1 MDYQGHAL
9 GQDLTLSITREG
21 LRLGSRFLDFADL
34 EALRPVNH
42 RVFIDTASGES
53 IEVSMLGFSFDG
65 FWKELCDCFGARSL
79 EALFVEEKLV
89 MRAEGDYETPSGRGR
104 AYIDLYDDAV
114 CILPE
119 TADAVRIPLC
129 FAQSV
134 ALDGYQITIRMA
146 DGTQYRVGRMGY
158 DTKPFAER
166 AQERA
171 ETVKKQRAAALAVPK
186 LQAPFTCKGLFRTV
200 KPDQHWQAAFGKG
213 VCALELFTGE
223 DAATYLYRFSG
234 TQAQFLGR
242 LEWAMEAMGPHREII
257 WMQEAQ
263 LADKPVYR
271 MALRRC
277 PAAAALRAS
286 SAGRI
291 IHTAN
296 HDAKLREFLAGG

>member
-1 MDYQGHAL
+1 MKYRACAL
-9 GQDLTLSITREG
+9 GAETELSVEREG
-21 LRLGSRFLDFADL
+21 LRIGSRFLDYADVVT
-34 EALRPVNH
+34 LRPVNH
-42 RVFIDTASGES
+42 RVLIGTRGDGELE
-53 IEVSMLGFSFDG
+53 ISMLGFSFDG

-89 MRAEGDYETPSGRGR
+89 MRAEGDYETPAGRGR

-134 ALDGYQITIRMA
+134 ALEGYQITIRMA

-171 ETVKKQRAAALAVPK
+171 DTVKKQRAAALAVPK
-186 LQAPFTCKGLFRTV
+186 LLDPFTCKGLFRTA

-234 TQAQFLGR
+234 AQAQFLGR

-257 WMQEAQ
+257 WMPEAQ